1 MTDQKGQA
9 QGMNQADASGHA
21 EGLTRLFEESAG
33 ELMGTLYFMLGNRED
48 ARDALQETYLKCW
61 RKRDALPAVRD
72 LRAWVF
78 NIALDTA
85 RDLRRSA
92 WRRRARPLPEDENVL
107 TAAMTRTE
115 TRAPDDGETIVRV
128 RREIERLPETEREV
142 FLLRENGGLSY
153 AEIAGACGA
162 PLGTVKTRMRSA
174 LARLRRAMSVPE
186 PSLRGETP

>member
-1 MTDQKGQA
+1 MSQD
-9 QGMNQADASGHA
+9 DASAG
-21 EGLTRLFEESAG
+21 GQRLTRLFEGSAG

-48 ARDALQETYLKCW
+48 ARDALQESYLKCW
-61 RKRDALPAVRD
+61 RKRAELAGVRD
-72 LRAWVF
+72 LRAWIF
-78 NIALDTA
+78 NVALDTA

-107 TAAMTRTE
+107 TAAAAAKPE
-115 TRAPDDGETIVRV
+115 PGALADGEAVGRV
-128 RREIERLPETEREV
+128 RREIARLPEAEREV